1 MNLYK
6 YEIKEYNFMNIFRNI
21 VILIIVKYLNIIFKF
36 YILLNIYISKLVEE
50 IRYWGILK
58 KILDMIYIND

>member
-36 YILLNIYISKLVEE
+36 YILLNINDIYISKLVEE
-50 IRYWGILK
+50 IRYF
-58 KILDMIYIND
+58 KINFGYDLY

>member
-50 IRYWGILK
+50 IRYFK
-58 KILDMIYIND
+58 KNFRYDLY

>member
-1 MNLYK
+1 
-6 YEIKEYNFMNIFRNI
+6 MNIFRNI

-50 IRYWGILK
+50 IGYFK
-58 KILDMIYIND
+58 KNFGYDLY

>member
-50 IRYWGILK
+50 IGYFK
-58 KILDMIYIND
+58 KNFGYDLY

>member
-50 IRYWGILK
+50 IRYFK
-58 KILDMIYIND
+58 KNFGYDLY